1 MEKKKQKKLKP
12 ASVCLWIWMLNIQM
26 LAFKVHTDKR
36 MHKLMEGQT
45 DMARSTRLLIL
56 VRTSNTLQLRSERNI
71 SFNDST
77 SPVYLTTKGYTKY
90 QRKTLGNSTLIN
102 WILVTDFP
110 LLRHYPQ
117 TFSPDE
123 PGHNLPYRLTTEYSA
138 CPFHLVFG
146 PELFN

>member
-1 MEKKKQKKLKP
+1 
-12 ASVCLWIWMLNIQM
+12 M

-102 WILVTDFP
+102 
-110 LLRHYPQ
+110 
-117 TFSPDE
+117 
-123 PGHNLPYRLTTEYSA
+123 
-138 CPFHLVFG
+138 
-146 PELFN
+146 